1 MGHHYIGTEHL
12 LLGLVREGEGVA
24 VDVLRG
30 MGVSLEKVR
39 AQTRHLIAEGPVE
52 KEFMEVDQVTYRLYP
67 NVQLGKNAQ
76 IGDYVLIGHPPRGK
90 KPGELPVVIGDNAV
104 IRSHTVIYAGTVI
117 GHNFQTGHRA
127 TIREGNQIGD
137 DVSVGTGVTIDNDC
151 KIGNDVRFR
160 GHDLIGEYTVIE
172 DGCWIGP
179 HVAITNAL
187 HPRCPKAKEC
197 MKGPTLKRGA
207 KIGANSTLLPDITI
221 GEMALVGAGSVVADD
236 VPPRAVVVGNPARVV
251 KTIDE
256 LECPYGLIERPY
268 EG

>member
-1 MGHHYIGTEHL
+1 MFCASRARNQFRYSRVLITPIE
-12 LLGLVREGEGVA
+12 REGTA
-24 VDVLRG
+24 NN
-30 MGVSLEKVR
+30 
-39 AQTRHLIAEGPVE
+39 
-52 KEFMEVDQVTYRLYP
+52 MEADQVTYRLYP
-67 NVQLGKNAQ
+67 NVQLGENAQ
-76 IGDYVLIGHPPRGK
+76 IGDYVIIGHPPRGK

-117 GHNFQTGHRA
+117 GDNFQTGHRA

-137 DVSVGTGVTIDNDC
+137 GVSVGTGVTIDNDC
-151 KIGNDVRFR
+151 QIGNDVRFR

-207 KIGANSTLLPDITI
+207 KVGANATLLPDITI

-236 VPPRAVVVGNPARVV
+236 VPPRAVVVGNPAKVV

-256 LECPYGLIERPY
+256 LECPYGLMERPY

>member
-1 MGHHYIGTEHL
+1 
-12 LLGLVREGEGVA
+12 
-24 VDVLRG
+24 
-30 MGVSLEKVR
+30 
-39 AQTRHLIAEGPVE
+39 
-52 KEFMEVDQVTYRLYP
+52 
-67 NVQLGKNAQ
+67 
-76 IGDYVLIGHPPRGK
+76 
-90 KPGELPVVIGDNAV
+90 VVIGDNAV

-160 GHDLIGEYTVIE
+160 GHDLIGEHTVIE

-236 VPPRAVVVGNPARVV
+236 VPPRAVVVGNPAKVV

-256 LECPYGLIERPY
+256 LECPYELMERPY
-268 EG
+268 KGIRGIRD